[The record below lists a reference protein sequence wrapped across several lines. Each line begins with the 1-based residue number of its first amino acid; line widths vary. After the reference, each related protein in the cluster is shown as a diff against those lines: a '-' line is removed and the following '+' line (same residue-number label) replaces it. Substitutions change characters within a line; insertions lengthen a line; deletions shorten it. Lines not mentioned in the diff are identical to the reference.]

1 MALTNTNLLIQMAPI
16 PLTFK
21 GKPQDFAEAMVRNMK
36 IVSPSGT
43 NFIFVGDV
51 EPTSNVGPWLKGG
64 DRWFVFDPDL
74 KRYVPIDISES
85 ETRWF
90 HVGNSTP
97 ATSDPSVWL
106 RTTLNA
112 SEASPSFGSPIG
124 WYFFDGAAWVPFNSI
139 VLSGPTASRPASPEA
154 FQQFFDTDI
163 SVLIWYE
170 RGQWRTVSGVPGDVK
185 SVAFDTL
192 TEALAHNPGWEVLG
206 ASNQNIR
213 GRWISQATKDSGT
226 TPETDLSVSAGIAER
241 AAFETFGET
250 DGVAIDSSSSVP
262 YPPSIALW
270 HLVKV

>member
-1 MALTNTNLLIQMAPI
+1 MALVNTNLLVQMSPI

-21 GKPQDFAEAMVRNMK
+21 GKPQDFAEEMVRNMK

-139 VLSGPTASRPASPEA
+139 VLFGPTASRPASPEA

-163 SVLIWYE
+163 SVLIW
-170 RGQWRTVSGVPGDVK
+170 
-185 SVAFDTL
+185 
-192 TEALAHNPGWEVLG
+192 
-206 ASNQNIR
+206 
-213 GRWISQATKDSGT
+213 
-226 TPETDLSVSAGIAER
+226 
-241 AAFETFGET
+241 
-250 DGVAIDSSSSVP
+250 
-262 YPPSIALW
+262 
-270 HLVKV
+270 